1 MFLNREQAGTILAKR
16 LIEFISTKPILD
28 RKLDIVVAAL
38 PRGGVP
44 VALEVARK
52 FGCRVELIVAKKLPF
67 PGQPELAVGA
77 VSSDG
82 IVILN
87 PDLPSDN
94 EWHEYIKMQRQ
105 SLLICTKQVEQDL
118 YAAAGYKMNTLKDKI
133 VIVVDDGV
141 ATGMTAVAAL
151 ETARRRGAAHVVMA
165 APVMSL
171 ESYHEL
177 RSHCDNVVT
186 LSTPKPFI
194 SVGRHY
200 SDFDQTTDEEVVAA
214 MRESVNFV
222 TLALP
227 QGRDLGA
234 KAV

>member
-16 LIEFISTKPILD
+16 LTEFISTKPILD
-28 RKLDIVVAAL
+28 RKNDIVVAAL

-67 PGQPELAVGA
+67 PGQPELAIGA

-82 IVILN
+82 ITVFN
-87 PDLPSDN
+87 PDLPNDN
-94 EWHEYIKMQRQ
+94 EWQEYINSQRQ
-105 SLLICTKQVEQDL
+105 RLLLSTKQVEQEL
-118 YAAAGYKMNTLKDKI
+118 YAAAGYKKNALTDKI
-133 VIVVDDGV
+133 VIVIDDGV
-141 ATGMTAVAAL
+141 ATGMTAVAAV

-171 ESYHEL
+171 ESYHQL
-177 RSHCDNVVT
+177 GSHCDNVVT
-186 LSTPKPFI
+186 LSTPEPFD
-194 SVGRHY
+194 SVGMHY
-200 SDFDQTTDEEVVAA
+200 SNFDQTTDEEVVAA
-214 MRESVNFV
+214 MKESASFV
-222 TLALP
+222 TLSLP
-227 QGRDLGA
+227 QGRDLGT